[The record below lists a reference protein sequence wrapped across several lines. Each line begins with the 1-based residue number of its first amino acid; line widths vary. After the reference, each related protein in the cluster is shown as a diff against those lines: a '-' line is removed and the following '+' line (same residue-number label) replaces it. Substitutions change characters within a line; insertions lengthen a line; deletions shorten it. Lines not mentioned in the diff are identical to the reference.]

1 MSLDRIDIAIL
12 ETLQKDGRIS
22 NAALAETV
30 GLSQSAC
37 SRRLDNLEKSASSA
51 ATMLGCRTPHSA
63 TR

>member
-1 MSLDRIDIAIL
+1 MALDRIDIAIL

-22 NAALAETV
+22 NAALAEMV

-51 ATMLGCRTPHSA
+51 AITRGCPTQRSA